1 MGLALDTVLYD
12 VHNAA
17 TTAIG
22 LTTALLANSGD
33 PAQIRSFNDPAYS
46 RMLSLFAQSS
56 GAQQVRVTSPRMHD
70 NVTGLTFQ
78 SAEIPAEFL
87 LPPEVAE
94 PMFSVDT
101 LSVSAA
107 AAASSDTVV
116 APLIF
121 YSDLAGIAANLQTWA
136 QVKARFIRLKV
147 MAVAVTSSATPGT
160 WVDTVITTTE
170 NQLKADYEYALLGF
184 QPSASLAMIGLKGPA
199 TGNLR
204 VCIPGNTET
213 LDLTSYFIWMSDRHN
228 LPLIPV
234 FKANDRG
241 ATFVSCASN
250 AASVA
255 ASVQAVL
262 AQLS

>member
-22 LTTALLANSGD
+22 LTTATLTNSGD
-33 PAQIRSFNDPAYS
+33 PAQIRSFSDPAYA
-46 RMLSLFAQSS
+46 RLLALFAQAS

-78 SAEIPAEFL
+78 SGENPAEFL

-94 PMFSVDT
+94 PMYSVDT

-107 AAASSDTVV
+107 AAASSDTLV
-116 APLIF
+116 APLVF

-147 MAVAVTSSATPGT
+147 MQVAVTASATPGT

-184 QPSASLAMIGLKGPA
+184 ETNLALTVMALKGPA

-204 VCIPGNTET
+204 IAAPGNTET
-213 LDLTSYFIWMSDRHN
+213 LDITGYFVYMSDRHS

-241 ATFVSCASN
+241 ATFISVASN
-250 AASVA
+250 AAGVA
-255 ASVQAVL
+255 TNVYAVL
-262 AQLS
+262 AQLA